1 MTLRDRLEDDIR
13 EAMRQRSQAR
23 LDALRFLKFAVQA
36 VEKDAWPSR
45 GQALDDQAM
54 VEVVAKQV
62 NDRRESIRAFEQGSR
77 NDLVVKEEADLSVLE
92 EYLPPQLTGEEIA
105 ELVSGVINEVGAA
118 GPRDKGKVMGKL
130 MPQVRGKADGAEV
143 NRLVTGLLESL
154 G

>member
-1 MTLRDRLEDDIR
+1 MTLRDRLEEDIR
-13 EAMRQRSQAR
+13 DSMRQRSQAR

-36 VEKDAWPSR
+36 VEKER
-45 GQALDDQAM
+45 GQALDDLAM
-54 VEVVAKQV
+54 VEVVARQV

-77 NDLVVKEEADLSVLE
+77 NDLVAKEAADLSVLV

-143 NRLVTGLLESL
+143 NRLVTELLESL

>member
-36 VEKDAWPSR
+36 VEKER

-62 NDRRESIRAFEQGSR
+62 NDRRESIRAFEQGLR
-77 NDLVVKEEADLSVLE
+77 NDLVVKEAADLSVLE
-92 EYLPPQLTGEEIA
+92 EYMPPQLTGEEIA

-130 MPQVRGKADGAEV
+130 MPQVRGKADGVEV
-143 NRLVTGLLESL
+143 NRLVTELLESL

>member
-1 MTLRDRLEDDIR
+1 LEDDIR

-36 VEKDAWPSR
+36 VEKER
-45 GQALDDQAM
+45 GQALDDQSM

-77 NDLVVKEEADLSVLE
+77 NDLVAKEAADLSVLE
-92 EYLPPQLTGEEIA
+92 EYLPPQLTEEEIV
-105 ELVSGVINEVGAA
+105 ELVSAVINEVGAA

>member
-36 VEKDAWPSR
+36 VEKER
-45 GQALDDQAM
+45 GQALDDQSM

-77 NDLVVKEEADLSVLE
+77 NDLVAKEAADLSVLE
-92 EYLPPQLTGEEIA
+92 EYLPPQLTEEEIV
-105 ELVSGVINEVGAA
+105 ELVSAVINEVGAA

>member
-36 VEKDAWPSR
+36 VEKER
-45 GQALDDQAM
+45 GQALDDQSM

-77 NDLVVKEEADLSVLE
+77 NDLVAKEAADLSVLE
-92 EYLPPQLTGEEIA
+92 EYLPPQLTEEEIV

>member
-36 VEKDAWPSR
+36 VEKER

-77 NDLVVKEEADLSVLE
+77 NDLVVKEAADLSVLE
-92 EYLPPQLTGEEIA
+92 EYMPPQLTGEEIA

-130 MPQVRGKADGAEV
+130 MPQVRGKADGVEV
-143 NRLVTGLLESL
+143 NRLVTELLESL

>member
-36 VEKDAWPSR
+36 VEKER

-77 NDLVVKEEADLSVLE
+77 NDLVAKEAADLSVLE
-92 EYLPPQLTGEEIA
+92 EYLPPQLTEEEIV
-105 ELVSGVINEVGAA
+105 ELVSAVINEVGAA

>member
-36 VEKDAWPSR
+36 VEKER

-77 NDLVVKEEADLSVLE
+77 NDLVVKEAADLSVLE

-143 NRLVTGLLESL
+143 NRLVTELLESL

>member
-36 VEKDAWPSR
+36 VEKER

-77 NDLVVKEEADLSVLE
+77 NDLVAKEAADLSVLE
-92 EYLPPQLTGEEIA
+92 EYLPPQLTEEEIV
-105 ELVSGVINEVGAA
+105 ELVSAVINEVGAA

-143 NRLVTGLLESL
+143 NRLVTELLESL

>member
-1 MTLRDRLEDDIR
+1 MTLRDRLEEDIR
-13 EAMRQRSQAR
+13 DSMRQRSQAR

-36 VEKDAWPSR
+36 VEKER
-45 GQALDDQAM
+45 GQALDDLAM
-54 VEVVAKQV
+54 VEVVARQV

-77 NDLVVKEEADLSVLE
+77 NDLVAKEEADLSVLV

-143 NRLVTGLLESL
+143 NRLVTELLESL

>member
-1 MTLRDRLEDDIR
+1 MTLRDRLEEDIR
-13 EAMRQRSQAR
+13 DSMRQRSQAR

-36 VEKDAWPSR
+36 VEKER

-54 VEVVAKQV
+54 VEVVARQV

-77 NDLVVKEEADLSVLE
+77 NDLVVKEAADLSVLV

-118 GPRDKGKVMGKL
+118 GPRDKGRVMGKL

-143 NRLVTGLLESL
+143 NRLVTELLESL

>member
-36 VEKDAWPSR
+36 VEKER
-45 GQALDDQAM
+45 GQALDDQSM
-54 VEVVAKQV
+54 VDVVAKQV

-77 NDLVVKEEADLSVLE
+77 NDLVAKEAADLSVLE
-92 EYLPPQLTGEEIA
+92 EYLPPQLTEEEIVA
-105 ELVSGVINEVGAA
+105 LVSAVINEVGAA

-143 NRLVTGLLESL
+143 NRLVTELLESL

>member
-36 VEKDAWPSR
+36 VEKER
-45 GQALDDQAM
+45 GQALDDQSM

-77 NDLVVKEEADLSVLE
+77 NDLVAKEEADLSVLE
-92 EYLPPQLTGEEIA
+92 EYLPPQLTEEEIV

-143 NRLVTGLLESL
+143 NRLVTELLESL

>member
-36 VEKDAWPSR
+36 VEKER

-54 VEVVAKQV
+54 VKVVAKQV

-77 NDLVVKEEADLSVLE
+77 NDLVVKEAADLSVLE
-92 EYLPPQLTGEEIA
+92 EYMPPQLTGEEIA

-143 NRLVTGLLESL
+143 NRLVTELLESL

>member
-36 VEKDAWPSR
+36 IEKER
-45 GQALDDQAM
+45 GQALDDQSM

-77 NDLVVKEEADLSVLE
+77 NDLVAKEAADLSVLE
-92 EYLPPQLTGEEIA
+92 EYLPPQLTEEEIV
-105 ELVSGVINEVGAA
+105 ELVSAVINEVGAA

>member
-36 VEKDAWPSR
+36 VEKER